1 MTSMASTTLLTP
13 QQVAERLQVSVG
25 WVRDHSERLHPRLPV
40 TRIGKLLRYHSDDI
54 DHWIADR
61 RADGKRK
68 AV

>member
-1 MTSMASTTLLTP
+1 MALTTSSTLLTP

-25 WVRDHSERLHPRLPV
+25 WVRDHSERLYPRLPV
-40 TRIGKLLRYHSDDI
+40 TRVGRLLRYHPDDI